1 MEIIDGTGI
10 HEGTMEGCVE
20 FFFLRQASFTG
31 LEERDMVDVLVKGG
45 PVMIPLVICSVVA
58 LAVVFERILY
68 LRRTNQDPDRALRL
82 IALALERDRMVDAVA
97 AVHKV
102 RGQIGTL
109 AATALAF
116 ANRPREQLE
125 VEVRMA
131 GEREVYFLERRIP
144 TLEMV
149 ISVAPLLGL
158 LGTVLGL
165 IKNFNVLAASPQLL
179 EAGALSEGIAQA
191 LITTAAGLSI
201 AVGAYILYVFITGA
215 VDKRIQEMNEFAT
228 SIVKLL
234 MEGVQPYELSL
245 SKGRTEEA

>member
-1 MEIIDGTGI
+1 MEIIDDVGMR
-10 HEGTMEGCVE
+10 EGTMESRVE
-20 FFFLRQASFTG
+20 CFLMRQASFTG

-45 PVMIPLVICSVVA
+45 PVMIPLVICSIAA

-68 LRRTNQDPDRALRL
+68 LRRTSQDPDRALRL

-102 RGQIGTL
+102 KGQIGTL
-109 AATALAF
+109 AATALAS
-116 ANRPREQLE
+116 ANRPREQVE

-131 GEREVYFLERRIP
+131 GEREVYFLERRLP

-149 ISVAPLLGL
+149 ISIAPLLGL

-165 IKNFNVLAASPQLL
+165 IKNFNVLATSPQLL
-179 EAGALSEGIAQA
+179 EAGALSEGIAEA

-201 AVGAYILYVFITGA
+201 AVGAYMLYVFITGA
-215 VDKRIQEMNEFAT
+215 VDRRIREMNEFAT
-228 SIVKLL
+228 NIVKLL

-245 SKGRTEEA
+245 SKDRTQEA